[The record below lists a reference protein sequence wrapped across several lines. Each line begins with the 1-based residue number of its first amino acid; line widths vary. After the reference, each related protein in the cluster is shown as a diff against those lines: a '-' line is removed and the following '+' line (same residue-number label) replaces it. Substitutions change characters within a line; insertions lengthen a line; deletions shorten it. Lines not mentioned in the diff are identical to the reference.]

1 MNPFG
6 ITLLLTLVTFVTGHD
21 NGLPTIEPNI
31 TSKEND
37 TSYVIPKDLATEKP
51 KITPITV
58 VSTQIEYTDKSI
70 TPGYSTS
77 SYSAAT
83 NATEYSASTG
93 TDKTTLDNSTIQQ
106 SSDENKE
113 IKQEIEYSASTGTDK
128 TTLYNSTIKQS
139 SDENKEIKQEIDQR
153 ILLTLLLVPVVLA
166 VAGYIILKFKCKKVH
181 DHAETTDN
189 GLENASFQRS
199 ESNKDGV
206 MLLGVKPSGD
216 EGNAAAK

>member
-113 IKQEIEYSASTGTDK
+113 IKQEI
-128 TTLYNSTIKQS
+128 
-139 SDENKEIKQEIDQR
+139 DQR

-216 EGNAAAK
+216 EGNGRFKHFSSNLMVGSSIFPKF